1 MDKLVIGNIIKP
13 QGIKGEVKVKPYTDT
28 PEDFKSFREV
38 YIGDEKYKLLYTRA
52 AGGFIYA
59 GLRGVADRNAAE
71 ALRGKDILADREE
84 APALEEGK
92 YYIVDIIGCRVR
104 YDGGETVGIITE
116 VTPAATDIYT
126 VECGDGKKQIL
137 FPAVKGVV
145 INVDINKKEI
155 TVDKKRFLQVAV
167 N

>member
-1 MDKLVIGNIIKP
+1 MDRLTIGNIIKP
-13 QGIKGEVKVKPYTDT
+13 QGIKGEVKVKPFTDT
-28 PEDFKSFREV
+28 PEDIKNFREV
-38 YIGDEKYKLLYTRA
+38 YIGEEKYKLLYVRI
-52 AGGFIYA
+52 AGEFAYV

-71 ALRGKDILADREE
+71 LLRGKDITADREE
-84 APALEEGK
+84 APSLEEGK

-104 YDGGETVGIITE
+104 YAGGESIGVITE

-126 VECGDGKKQIL
+126 VERGAGEKPIL

-145 INVDINKKEI
+145 INVDIKNKEI

-167 N
+167 S